1 MLNWIRRRSL
11 GSEYPRSDRCFFPSG
26 SCLALT
32 AALAI
37 LILVLQS
44 ACILPW
50 RNKKPKAAPAPPPVV
65 QVAFLPFNVAAAD
78 NELRWVAMATP
89 VMLAKVSE
97 RAREIEV
104 IPLWQAMP
112 IALDAA
118 GASRTLTADSGAQI
132 ASYLSAKWA
141 TIGEFTRTRYGVS
154 MIGDF
159 IPAQRTQV
167 PFRFIKRG
175 SMETVGSNLPV
186 AISQFLR
193 YVAARP
199 LLPEVHK
206 TPDLLS
212 LRTLAEALDREYG
225 WFVEAQPGK
234 ADEIVSELANSDERL
249 ARLLFSPTLY
259 PALAQPKKN

>member
-1 MLNWIRRRSL
+1 MLIRLRRRSL
-11 GSEYPRSDRCFFPSG
+11 GSEHSRSDCGFFLSG
-26 SCLALT
+26 SFPAWT
-32 AALAI
+32 AVSVV
-37 LILVLQS
+37 LILLLQS

-50 RNKKPKAAPAPPPVV
+50 RHKKPKAAPAPPPVV

-78 NELRWVAMATP
+78 NELRWAAMAAP

-112 IALDAA
+112 VALDAA

-141 TIGEFTRTRYGVS
+141 TIGEFTQTKYGVS

-167 PFRFIKRG
+167 PFRFMKRG
-175 SMETVGSNLPV
+175 NMETVGANLPI

-193 YVAARP
+193 YLAARP
-199 LLPEVHK
+199 LLPEDHK
-206 TPDLLS
+206 TPGFQS
-212 LRTLAEALDREYG
+212 LRALAEALDREYG

-234 ADEIVSELANSDERL
+234 ADEIVSELANSDDRL

-259 PALAQPKKN
+259 PVLAKTK